1 MYNWKIVL
9 ITVLLLVTVRVQ
21 DPKLLEQFRLN
32 YFDSLQLY
40 QEPIK
45 ADNIVI
51 VDIDVKALDT
61 YGQFPFSRDIY
72 ADWLNSSPENNAYVF
87 NMGFTEADR
96 FGQDSKLIAGMQ
108 NRDVILSSFVSN
120 KAQGDKPVRGFGKL
134 GKGDPSDWLYS
145 YNGIRSPV
153 MGEHADGVGTVTV
166 APSVDGIVRESPLAI
181 MANSYLYP
189 SVALEILRVWEF
201 QPNLA
206 IKIKDAGV
214 EWVRMGSLPPMYT
227 TPNSNVQIAYW
238 NEYER
243 ISFGDPLPDEKIIIL
258 GLSAGGLVNP
268 VPTPTGAMLPHDIQA
283 HLISTVVNGIQIQR
297 PWYANQLE
305 LLMIIGLSLIILL
318 IVYQTPTY
326 VSAIASLG
334 IMGGTMYTGY
344 HFWMTELLLIDV
356 LFPTVVAFIVF
367 THASF
372 NRFYVT
378 FKLKEQIKGQFGT
391 YLSPDMVYMLQKDP
405 SLLTLGGEK
414 KEMSFLFMDICG
426 FTPISEYYKNN
437 DDPEGLVELVNEFLD
452 AMTKIILANGGT
464 IDKYMGDCIM
474 AFWNAP
480 LPCDNHAEMAVKSAI
495 EIEVKTNELK
505 DVYKKRGLPDINVG
519 TGVNTGDC
527 IVGNMGS
534 ESRFDYSVIGDAVN
548 LAARLEAT
556 AARHEYIEYKT
567 IISSFTRDQLPPG
580 YRCEEIGNIKVK
592 GKEELIT
599 IYSPKL
605 YAYN

>member
-9 ITVLLLVTVRVQ
+9 ITILLLVTVRVQ

-297 PWYANQLE
+297 PWYADQLE

-326 VSAIASLG
+326 ISAIASLG

-495 EIEVKTNELK
+495 EIEAKTNELK

-605 YAYN
+605 

>member
-9 ITVLLLVTVRVQ
+9 ITILLLVTVRVQ

-605 YAYN
+605 

>member
-1 MYNWKIVL
+1 MYNWKV
-9 ITVLLLVTVRVQ
+9 VLLTITLLLTVRVM
-21 DPKLLEQFRLN
+21 DPKLVEQFRLN
-32 YFDSLQLY
+32 YFDALQSY
-40 QEPIK
+40 QETIK
-45 ADNIVI
+45 SDNIVI
-51 VDIDVKALDT
+51 VDIDESALT
-61 YGQFPFSRDIY
+61 KYGQFPFSRDLY
-72 ADWLNSSPENNAYVF
+72 ADWLNSAPENNVYVF
-87 NMGFTEADR
+87 NMGFTEPDR
-96 FGQDSKLIAGMQ
+96 FGKDSVLSESMLG
-108 NRDVILSSFVSN
+108 RDVILSAFLSN
-120 KAQGDKPVRGFGKL
+120 IKQGEKPSIGFGKL
-134 GKGDPSDWLYS
+134 GKGISSDWLYS
-145 YNGIRSPV
+145 YNGIRNPIIK
-153 MGEHADGVGTVTV
+153 ENAAGVGTVTT
-166 APSVDGIVRESPLAI
+166 APSVDGIVRESPLVI
-181 MANSYLYP
+181 LANTHLYP
-189 SVALEILRVWEF
+189 SVALEVLRVYEF

-206 IKIKDAGV
+206 IKIKEAGV
-214 EWVRMGSLPPMYT
+214 EWVRMGTLPPMYT

-243 ISFGDPLPDEKIIIL
+243 ISFGDSIPDDKIVIL
-258 GLSAGGLVNP
+258 GLSAGGLINP
-268 VPTPTGAMLPHDIQA
+268 VATPTGAMLPHDIQA
-283 HLISTVVNGIQIQR
+283 HLLSTVVNGIQIQR
-297 PWYANQLE
+297 PWYADQLE
-305 LLMIIGLSLIILL
+305 LLMIIGLSLLVLL

-326 VSAIASLG
+326 VSAIASISLM
-334 IMGGTMYTGY
+334 ITSMYMGYY
-344 HFWMTELLLIDV
+344 YWMQSLLLIDV
-356 LFPTVVAFIVF
+356 LYPTIAAFVVF

-426 FTPISEYYKNN
+426 FTPISEHYKNN

-452 AMTKIILANGGT
+452 AMTKIILNNGGT

-480 LPCDNHAEMAVKSAI
+480 LPCDNHAEMAVKSSI
-495 EIEVKTNELK
+495 EIEAKTNELK
-505 DVYKKRGLPDINVG
+505 EVYKSRGLPDINVG

-556 AARHEYIEYKT
+556 AARHEYVDYKT
-567 IISSFTRDQLPPG
+567 IISSYTQEQLPDE
-580 YRCEEIGNIKVK
+580 YKCEEIGKIKVK

-599 IYSPKL
+599 IYSPRL
-605 YAYN
+605 

>member
-9 ITVLLLVTVRVQ
+9 ITILLLVTVRVQ

-326 VSAIASLG
+326 ISAIASLG

-495 EIEVKTNELK
+495 EIEAKTNELK

-605 YAYN
+605 

>member
-9 ITVLLLVTVRVQ
+9 ITILLLVTVRVQ

-297 PWYANQLE
+297 PWYADQLE

-495 EIEVKTNELK
+495 EIEAKTNELK

-605 YAYN
+605 

>member
-9 ITVLLLVTVRVQ
+9 ITVLLLVTV
-21 DPKLLEQFRLN
+21 
-32 YFDSLQLY
+32 
-40 QEPIK
+40 
-45 ADNIVI
+45 
-51 VDIDVKALDT
+51 
-61 YGQFPFSRDIY
+61 SRDIY

-96 FGQDSKLIAGMQ
+96 FGQDSKLIASMQ

-437 DDPEGLVELVNEFLD
+437 DDPEGLVELLVELVNEFLD

-605 YAYN
+605 

>member
-1 MYNWKIVL
+1 MYNWKV
-9 ITVLLLVTVRVQ
+9 VLLTIVVLLTVRVL
-21 DPKLLEQFRLN
+21 DPKLVEQFRLN
-32 YFDSLQLY
+32 YFDSLQSY
-40 QEPIK
+40 QKPIK
-45 ADNIVI
+45 SDNIVI
-51 VDIDVKALDT
+51 VDIDQSSLEL
-61 YGQFPFSRDIY
+61 YGQFPFSRDVY
-72 ADWLNSSPENNAYVF
+72 ADWLNSNPENNAYVF

-96 FGQDSKLIAGMQ
+96 FGQDSKLIDAMQ

-145 YNGIRSPV
+145 YSGIRSPV

-181 MANSYLYP
+181 MANDYLYP

-214 EWVRMGSLPPMYT
+214 EWVRMGSLPPMGT

-283 HLISTVVNGIQIQR
+283 HLISTVVNNIQIQR
-297 PWYANQLE
+297 PWYADQLE
-305 LLMIIGLSLIILL
+305 LLVILFASLL
-318 IVYQTPTY
+318 IVLIVYKTPTWF
-326 VSAIASLG
+326 SAIGSIG
-334 IMGGTMYTGY
+334 IMLSWIAIGHYYWMYSLI
-344 HFWMTELLLIDV
+344 LLDV
-356 LFPTVVAFIVF
+356 LYPVMAAFIVF
-367 THASF
+367 AHSAF

-378 FKLKEQIKGQFGT
+378 YKLKEQIKGQFGT
-391 YLSPDMVYMLQKDP
+391 YLSPDMVDLLVKDP
-405 SLLTLGGEK
+405 SLMKLGGDR
-414 KEMSFLFMDICG
+414 KEMTFLFMDICG

-480 LPCDNHAEMAVKSAI
+480 LPCENHAEMAVKSAI
-495 EIEVKTNELK
+495 EIEAKTNELK
-505 DVYKKRGLPDINVG
+505 ELYSARGLPDINVG

-556 AARHEYIEYKT
+556 AARHEYVEYKT
-567 IISSFTRDQLPPG
+567 IISSFTKEQLPPG
-580 YRCEEIGNIKVK
+580 YRCDEIGNIKVK

-605 YAYN
+605 YGL

>member
-1 MYNWKIVL
+1 
-9 ITVLLLVTVRVQ
+9 
-21 DPKLLEQFRLN
+21 
-32 YFDSLQLY
+32 
-40 QEPIK
+40 
-45 ADNIVI
+45 
-51 VDIDVKALDT
+51 
-61 YGQFPFSRDIY
+61 
-72 ADWLNSSPENNAYVF
+72 
-87 NMGFTEADR
+87 MGFTEADR
-96 FGQDSKLIAGMQ
+96 FGKDSDLAEAMGT
-108 NRDVILSSFVSN
+108 RDVILSSFVSN
-120 KAQGDKPVRGFGKL
+120 KSQGDKPPRGFGKL

-145 YNGIRSPV
+145 YKGMRTSV
-153 MGEHADGVGTVTV
+153 VAQYADGVGAVTV
-166 APSVDGIVRESPLAI
+166 APSVDGIVREAPLAI
-181 MANSYLYP
+181 LANQHLWP

-206 IKIKDAGV
+206 IKIKEAGV
-214 EWVRMGSLPPMYT
+214 EWVRMGTLPPMYT

-297 PWYANQLE
+297 PWYADQLE
-305 LLMIIGLSLIILL
+305 LLLIIGLSLMILL

-326 VSAIASLG
+326 MSACISLG
-334 IMGGTMYTGY
+334 LMGGTMYTGY

-356 LFPTVVAFIVF
+356 LFPTVTAFIVF
-367 THASF
+367 THATF

-378 FKLKEQIKGQFGT
+378 YKLKELIKGQFGT

-405 SLLTLGGEK
+405 SLLALGGER

-426 FTPISEYYKNN
+426 FTPISEYYKNK
-437 DDPEGLVELVNEFLD
+437 DDPEGLVVLVNEFLD

-480 LPCDNHAEMAVKSAI
+480 LACENHAEMAVKSAI
-495 EIEVKTNELK
+495 EIEAKTNELK
-505 DVYKKRGLPDINVG
+505 AVYKERGLPDINVG

-556 AARHEYIEYKT
+556 AARGDYLEYKT
-567 IISSFTRDQLPPG
+567 IISSFTRDQLPES
-580 YRCEEIGNIKVK
+580 YICEEIGNIKVK
-592 GKEELIT
+592 GKDELIT

-605 YAYN
+605 

>member
-297 PWYANQLE
+297 PWYADQLE

>member
-297 PWYANQLE
+297 PWYADQLE

-567 IISSFTRDQLPPG
+567 IISSFTRDQLPDG
-580 YRCEEIGNIKVK
+580 YKCDEIGNIKVK
-592 GKEELIT
+592 GKDELIT

-605 YAYN
+605 SAL

>member
-495 EIEVKTNELK
+495 EIEAKTNELK

-605 YAYN
+605 

>member
-1 MYNWKIVL
+1 MYNWKVVL
-9 ITVLLLVTVRVQ
+9 LTIILLVTVRVQ
-21 DPKLLEQFRLN
+21 DPKLVEQFRLN
-32 YFDSLQLY
+32 YFDSLQSY
-40 QEPIK
+40 QELIK

-87 NMGFTEADR
+87 NMGFTEKDR
-96 FGQDSKLIAGMQ
+96 FGKDSDLAEAMGT
-108 NRDVILSSFVSN
+108 RDVILSSFVSN
-120 KAQGDKPVRGFGKL
+120 KSQGDKPPRGFGKL

-145 YNGIRSPV
+145 YKGMRTSV
-153 MGEHADGVGTVTV
+153 LAQYADGVGAVTV
-166 APSVDGIVRESPLAI
+166 APSVDGIVREAPLAI
-181 MANSYLYP
+181 LANQHLWP

-206 IKIKDAGV
+206 IKIKEAGV
-214 EWVRMGSLPPMYT
+214 EWVRMGTLAPMYT

-268 VPTPTGAMLPHDIQA
+268 VATPAGAMLPHDIQA
-283 HLISTVVNGIQIQR
+283 HLISTVINGIQIQR
-297 PWYANQLE
+297 PWYAYQLE
-305 LLMIIGLSLIILL
+305 LLLIIGLSLMILL

-326 VSAIASLG
+326 MSACISMGL
-334 IMGGTMYTGY
+334 MGGTMWSGY

-356 LFPTVVAFIVF
+356 LFPTVAAFIVF
-367 THASF
+367 THATF

-378 FKLKEQIKGQFGT
+378 YKLKELIKGQFGT
-391 YLSPDMVYMLQKDP
+391 YLSPDMVEILSKNP
-405 SLLTLGGEK
+405 EKLKLGGER

-426 FTPISEYYKNN
+426 FTPISEYYKNK

-480 LPCDNHAEMAVKSAI
+480 LHCPNHAEMAVKSAI
-495 EIEVKTNELK
+495 EIEQKTLELK
-505 DVYKKRGLPDINVG
+505 EVYKERGLPDINVG

-534 ESRFDYSVIGDAVN
+534 ETRFDYSVIGDAVN

-556 AARHEYIEYKT
+556 AARHEYIDYKT
-567 IISSFTRDQLPPG
+567 IISSFTRDQLPDH
-580 YRCEEIGNIKVK
+580 YKCKKIGTILVK
-592 GKEELIT
+592 GKEDLIT
-599 IYSPKL
+599 IYSPTL
-605 YAYN
+605 

>member
-1 MYNWKIVL
+1 MYNWKV
-9 ITVLLLVTVRVQ
+9 VLLTITLLLTVRVM
-21 DPKLLEQFRLN
+21 DPKLVEQFRLN
-32 YFDSLQLY
+32 YFDALQSY
-40 QEPIK
+40 QETIK
-45 ADNIVI
+45 SDNIVI
-51 VDIDVKALDT
+51 VDIDESALT
-61 YGQFPFSRDIY
+61 KYGQFPFSRDLY
-72 ADWLNSSPENNAYVF
+72 ADWLNSAPENNVYVF
-87 NMGFTEADR
+87 NMGFTEPDR
-96 FGQDSKLIAGMQ
+96 FGKDSVLSESMLG
-108 NRDVILSSFVSN
+108 RDVILSAFLSN
-120 KAQGDKPVRGFGKL
+120 IKQGEKPSIGFGKL
-134 GKGDPSDWLYS
+134 GKGISSDWLYS
-145 YNGIRSPV
+145 YNGIRNPIIK
-153 MGEHADGVGTVTV
+153 ENAAGVGTVTT
-166 APSVDGIVRESPLAI
+166 APSVDGIVRESPLVI
-181 MANSYLYP
+181 LANTHLYP
-189 SVALEILRVWEF
+189 SVALEVLRVYEF

-206 IKIKDAGV
+206 IKIKEAGV
-214 EWVRMGSLPPMYT
+214 EWVRMGTLPPMYT

-243 ISFGDPLPDEKIIIL
+243 ISFGDSIPDDKIVIL
-258 GLSAGGLVNP
+258 GLSAGGLINP
-268 VPTPTGAMLPHDIQA
+268 VATPTGAMLPHDIQA
-283 HLISTVVNGIQIQR
+283 HLLSTVVNGIQIQR
-297 PWYANQLE
+297 PWYADQLE
-305 LLMIIGLSLIILL
+305 LLMIIGLSLLVLL

-326 VSAIASLG
+326 ISAIASISLM
-334 IMGGTMYTGY
+334 ITSMYMGYY
-344 HFWMTELLLIDV
+344 YWMQSLLLIDV
-356 LFPTVVAFIVF
+356 LYPTIAAFVVF

-426 FTPISEYYKNN
+426 FTPISEHYKNN

-480 LPCDNHAEMAVKSAI
+480 LPCKNHAEMAVKSSI
-495 EIEVKTNELK
+495 EIEAKTNELK
-505 DVYKKRGLPDINVG
+505 EVYKSRGLPDINVG

-567 IISSFTRDQLPPG
+567 IISSFTKDQLPDT
-580 YRCEEIGNIKVK
+580 YKCDKIGDIKVK
-592 GKEELIT
+592 GKEETIE
-599 IYSPKL
+599 IYSPG
-605 YAYN
+605 YNL

>member
-1 MYNWKIVL
+1 MRN
-9 ITVLLLVTVRVQ
+9 TVVAE
-21 DPKLLEQFRLN
+21 D
-32 YFDSLQLY
+32 
-40 QEPIK
+40 
-45 ADNIVI
+45 
-51 VDIDVKALDT
+51 
-61 YGQFPFSRDIY
+61 
-72 ADWLNSSPENNAYVF
+72 
-87 NMGFTEADR
+87 
-96 FGQDSKLIAGMQ
+96 
-108 NRDVILSSFVSN
+108 
-120 KAQGDKPVRGFGKL
+120 
-134 GKGDPSDWLYS
+134 
-145 YNGIRSPV
+145 
-153 MGEHADGVGTVTV
+153 ADGVGTVSV

-181 MANSYLYP
+181 MANGHLYP

-206 IKIKDAGV
+206 IKIKEAGV
-214 EWVRMGSLPPMYT
+214 EWVRMGTLPPMYT

-238 NEYER
+238 NKYER

-297 PWYANQLE
+297 PWYADQLE
-305 LLMIIGLSLIILL
+305 LLLIIGLSLMILL

-326 VSAIASLG
+326 VSAIAALG

-605 YAYN
+605 

>member
-9 ITVLLLVTVRVQ
+9 ITILLLVTVRVQ

-297 PWYANQLE
+297 PWYADQLE

-605 YAYN
+605 

>member
-32 YFDSLQLY
+32 YFDSLQSY

-297 PWYANQLE
+297 PWYADQLE
-305 LLMIIGLSLIILL
+305 LLLIIGLSLMILL

-495 EIEVKTNELK
+495 EIEAKTNELK

-605 YAYN
+605 

>member
-9 ITVLLLVTVRVQ
+9 ITILLLVTVRVQ

-297 PWYANQLE
+297 PWYADQLE